1 MKIEFTINKTITD
14 YEAKEM
20 DEFISFLA
28 EKYSL
33 DITREEKIFYNI
45 YRLDS
50 TWKMHQEIIELIEG
64 KAKTRPYISLII

>member
-14 YEAKEM
+14 SEAKEM
-20 DEFISFLA
+20 DEFISFLT

-33 DITREEKIFYNI
+33 SITNEEKIFYNI

-50 TWKMHQEIIELIEG
+50 TWQIHQEIIELIEG
-64 KAKTRPYISLII
+64 KAKTRPYMSLVI

>member
-14 YEAKEM
+14 SEAKEM
-20 DEFISFLA
+20 SEFISFLA

-33 DITREEKIFYNI
+33 IITSEEKIFYNI

-50 TWKMHQEIIELIEG
+50 TWKIHQEIIELIEG
-64 KAKTRPYISLII
+64 KAKNRPYLSLII